1 MSAPPDPLAAKR
13 GLVLRGGEGNR
24 IRGEGGGTTA
34 RREGKGT
41 AEGKERR
48 GVRVPLKHIPRF
60 SFVRETAISYKEAL
74 IGS

>member
-1 MSAPPDPLAAKR
+1 LSAPPDPLAAKR

-24 IRGEGGGTTA
+24 IRGEGGNV
-34 RREGKGT
+34 
-41 AEGKERR
+41 GKEGGEGEER
-48 GVRVPLKHIPRF
+48 GEGPLKHIPRF

>member
-1 MSAPPDPLAAKR
+1 LSAPPDPLAAKR

-24 IRGEGGGTTA
+24 IRGEGWETTA
-34 RREGKGT
+34 RR
-41 AEGKERR
+41 EGKERR

>member
-1 MSAPPDPLAAKR
+1 LSAPPDPLAAKR

-24 IRGEGGGTTA
+24 IRGEGENDGKEG
-34 RREGKGT
+34 GKGT